1 MIVKFLYTTYPNGHF
16 PAVTYNT
23 GKMDKN
29 KGELM
34 KVSNFGP
41 LQGLSQ
47 LRPQDYKN
55 YLKMV
60 SALNRS
66 VKKPQLHVAISCH
79 GQEYNKEQLTK
90 IATQWLEGMGYGKQ
104 PYLVIFHKDTLNHHV
119 HIISTRVGLD
129 GKKIRDSF
137 EQVRGYQQM
146 NAILGIDEKHSAQ
159 ADVAKALAYRFTT
172 KAQFLM
178 ILESMGYSHKTDN
191 ETLLLFKFGKQ
202 QGHLAVSEIEKRL
215 GIEQADESRKTQIAA
230 LFHKYALRYDAMLY
244 RHHEQYRS
252 ALSLWLKEKMGIE
265 LVFHYSADKPPYGYT
280 IIDHAQRN
288 VFKGGEIMPLKELLA
303 IQANPGIITEDA
315 GANKT
320 AEYVIDE
327 KQLKYYA
334 AILKAV
340 LHNYPDMV
348 QGLHHQG
355 LILTRQGDDFFLS
368 DPGTGNSMNAGDL
381 LNEKDYEQMTEQFS
395 ELVGETDYH
404 QHTYI
409 PGVSIS
415 DDIDDEAIH
424 GRNRRRKKTTRGSQ
438 IKR

>member
-1 MIVKFLYTTYPNGHF
+1 MIVKFLYTTGPNGHF
-16 PAVTYNT
+16 PAIKYNT
-23 GKMDKN
+23 SKMDKN

-34 KVSNFGP
+34 KVMNFGP

-60 SALNRS
+60 SGLNKG

-79 GQEYNKEQLTK
+79 GREYNKEELTK
-90 IATQWLEGMGYGKQ
+90 IATQWLELMGYGKQ
-104 PYLVIFHKDTLNHHV
+104 PFLIIFHKDTLNHHV
-119 HIISTRVGLD
+119 HIVSTRVGLD

-146 NAILGIDEKHSAQ
+146 NSILGIDEKHNAQ

-178 ILESMGYSHKTDN
+178 ILESMGYSHKAEN

-202 QGHLAVSEIEKRL
+202 QGHLAENEIEKRI
-215 GIEQADESRKTQIAA
+215 GIEQSDESRKKQIAA
-230 LFHKYALRYDAMLY
+230 LFHKYALQYDTTLY
-244 RHHEQYRS
+244 RHHDQYRS
-252 ALSLWLKEKMGIE
+252 ALSLRLKEKMGIE
-265 LVFHYSADKPPYGYT
+265 LVFHFSADKPPYGYS

-288 VFKGGEIMPLKELLA
+288 VFKGGEIMPLRELLT
-303 IQANPGIITEDA
+303 IHPKPGIITEDA
-315 GANKT
+315 GAKET
-320 AEYVIDE
+320 VEHLIDE

-348 QGLHHQG
+348 QGLHHLG
-355 LILTRQGDDFFLS
+355 LTLTRQGDDFFLS
-368 DPGTGNSMNAGDL
+368 DPGAGITINAEEL
-381 LNEKDYEQMTEQFS
+381 LDEKDYKLMTEQFS
-395 ELVGETDYH
+395 LSACEPVYH
-404 QHTYI
+404 KHIYV

-424 GRNRRRKKTTRGSQ
+424 GRNRRGKKKARTNHR
-438 IKR
+438 

>member
-1 MIVKFLYTTYPNGHF
+1 MIVKFLYTTGPNGHF
-16 PAVTYNT
+16 PAIKYNT

-34 KVSNFGP
+34 KVMNFGP
-41 LQGLSQ
+41 LQSLSQ

-60 SALNRS
+60 SALNKS
-66 VKKPQLHVAISCH
+66 VKKPQLHVAISCE
-79 GQEYNKEQLTK
+79 GREYDKQQLTE
-90 IATQWLEGMGYGKQ
+90 IATQWLEGMGYRKQ

-119 HIISTRVGLD
+119 HIVSTRVGQD

-137 EQVRGYQQM
+137 EQIRGYQQM
-146 NAILGIDEKHSAQ
+146 NTILGIDEMHNAQ
-159 ADVAKALAYRFTT
+159 TDVTKALDYWFAT

-202 QGHLAVSEIEKRL
+202 QGYLEVSDIEKRL
-215 GIEQADESRKTQIAA
+215 GVEQEDENRKKQIAA
-230 LFHKYALRYDAMLY
+230 LLHKYALKYDTTLY
-244 RHHEQYRS
+244 THHDQYRS

-265 LVFHYSADKPPYGYT
+265 LVFHYSADKPPYGYS

-288 VFKGGEIMPLKELLA
+288 VFKGGEIMRLKELLA
-303 IQANPGIITEDA
+303 IQTKPGIITEDV
-315 GANKT
+315 GAKET
-320 AEYVIDE
+320 AERLIDE
-327 KQLKYYA
+327 KELKYYA

-355 LILTRQGDDFFLS
+355 LTLARQGDDFTLS
-368 DPGTGNSMNAGDL
+368 DPGTGISINTEDL
-381 LNEKDYEQMTEQFS
+381 LEEKDYEFMKEQFS
-395 ELVGETDYH
+395 QSVGEPVYQKH
-404 QHTYI
+404 IYV

-424 GRNRRRKKTTRGSQ
+424 GRRRKKKARTNQR
-438 IKR
+438 